1 MVKTDSMHL
10 FINFSCFI
18 DNNTTISLAE
28 SMLGTII
35 TTYTTAI
42 IIKVANILNHFQ
54 YNTIT
59 ATSQAYFIYLLRWL
73 GTTTS
78 YTYH

>member
-10 FINFSCFI
+10 FINFSYFV
-18 DNNTTISLAE
+18 DNNAINSVE

-54 YNTIT
+54 YNIII
-59 ATSQAYFIYLLRWL
+59 ATKQAYFIYLPRWL